1 MSAPLPFLRRLACDQ
16 SGSTAVEF
24 AIVGPAFIALLLA
37 VLQFGLALQAYNAV
51 RNVSADVAR
60 HVAVQFQVSAGAAN
74 GLNDITIERVAV
86 SRAISAPYLLKED
99 NFRVDV
105 QNAAVQRVVGATE
118 KTISI
123 EYDVPTVM
131 PLFGFTGPTVSYDR
145 PIFYTND

>member
-1 MSAPLPFLRRLACDQ
+1 MPFPRRLACDQ
-16 SGSTAVEF
+16 IGSTAIEF
-24 AIVGPAFIALLLA
+24 AIIGPAFIALLLA

-74 GLNDITIERVAV
+74 GLNDVTIKRVAV

-105 QNAAVQRVVGATE
+105 QDAAVQRVAGATE

-131 PLFGFTGPTVSYDR
+131 PLFVFSGPTVSYDR